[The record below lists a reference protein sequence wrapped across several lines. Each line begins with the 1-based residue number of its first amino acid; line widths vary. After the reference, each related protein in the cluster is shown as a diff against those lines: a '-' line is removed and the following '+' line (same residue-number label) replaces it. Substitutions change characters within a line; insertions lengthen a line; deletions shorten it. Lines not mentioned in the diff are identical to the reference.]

1 MTPPPGWQ
9 PRRETQGAV
18 AEAASDD
25 RNGRTRSTTRTGC
38 ERCAEER
45 AGVEAAA
52 IGARIRRSAPD
63 AGDGEREG
71 FGFGRNK
78 TSGRA
83 WVCRRGELGKMVP
96 LGGGGR
102 SNFEHGRRAGGM
114 RWIGRAVSPSPRIRL
129 PFESP
134 ESRLQTL
141 VMHLSKNRGT
151 F

>member
-1 MTPPPGWQ
+1 VTPPPGWQ

-52 IGARIRRSAPD
+52 IGARITRSAPD

-71 FGFGRNK
+71 VRILGLVA
-78 TSGRA
+78 T
-83 WVCRRGELGKMVP
+83 RRVAELGCAGVGNWGRWYRW
-96 LGGGGR
+96 GGGGR

-134 ESRLQTL
+134 ESR
-141 VMHLSKNRGT
+141 H
-151 F
+151 